1 MEENMELL
9 NDIYQNSRTGEESIK
24 ALLPSVDDAKL
35 KNDLQTQMI
44 GYTQMYAKAQQEI
57 VNRKEQPK
65 ENGVLEQV
73 SVRTGVKMN
82 TLLDRTPSHIAEMMI
97 QGSNM
102 GIVSLTK
109 QMKRHP
115 EADHKVKQLA
125 DELLKFEENNIQRL
139 KAYL

>member
-115 EADHKVKQLA
+115 EANHKVKLLA
-125 DELLKFEENNIQRL
+125 VELLKFEEYNIQRL